1 MWGFED
7 ALLMGLGT
15 FADTSQAIDS
25 MREYVMPVVQTLSGL
40 AGLVCVFFIVQS
52 GYLYITS
59 SGKPDQMEHAK
70 DVLKKALLGLI
81 IVLAAITLTTILTS
95 AYGTPQS
102 PGNATLPSLEAVQ
115 EEEQSNGF
123 LDMVVKAIT
132 GVLAQIV
139 NGVATPFLGALD
151 FFTISTPAMASNPSV
166 FNFWLAMVGIA
177 NILFIL
183 VLVLIGFHVM
193 SASTL
198 GFDEVEPKHL
208 VPRVAMIF
216 VLMNTSIFLIDG
228 IIALSNAL
236 IKAVGLISGSSS
248 VWDTLMKVVEQTSG
262 LGIAA
267 LLIMVG
273 FVICSIV
280 LLVYYVMRL
289 VTLYIGAVLAPIV
302 SLLWLIPGF
311 RDFTE
316 TAFKTYLTTIFVLF
330 VHVVILQLSASLFT
344 GMATASGDN
353 AVPDTLM
360 AMVTGIA
367 TILMLLKAQSVMM
380 QFSYV
385 SMGARNMRKLGGQ
398 FVNGVSYLSGKTRA
412 AASTISSK
420 TDTAKKSRMI
430 RSVESRAVSTGKT
443 QTVRYQNKKGTA
455 EIAHTATPTKPRPST
470 RTGVTYEAPAVKVT
484 RVPASSTTPRN
495 NSKDKTI

>member
-1 MWGFED
+1 MWGLENT
-7 ALLMGLGT
+7 LLSGLT
-15 FADTSQAIDS
+15 FFADTSTAITS
-25 MREYVMPVVQTLSGL
+25 MREYVMPVVRILSGL
-40 AGLVCVFFIVQS
+40 AGLACVFFIVQA

-70 DVLKKALLGLI
+70 EILKKALLGLV
-81 IVLAAITLTTILTS
+81 IVLAAITLTTILTNS
-95 AYGTPQS
+95 YGTPTNS
-102 PGNATLPSLEAVQ
+102 GNATLPSLEAVK

-139 NGVATPFLGALD
+139 NGVATPFLNALD
-151 FFTISTPAMASNPSV
+151 FFTTSTPAMATNPSV

-193 SASTL
+193 SASAL

-443 QTVRYQNKKGTA
+443 QTVRYQNKNGTA
-455 EIAHTATPTKPRPST
+455 EIAHIATPTKPRSSAK
-470 RTGVTYEAPAVKVT
+470 TGTTYEAPSVKVT
-484 RVPASSTTPRN
+484 RVSASSTLPRN
-495 NSKDKTI
+495 NSKDKTL

>member
-7 ALLMGLGT
+7 ALLTGLST
-15 FADTSQAIDS
+15 FANTSSAINS
-25 MREYVMPVVQTLSGL
+25 MREYVMPVVQILSGL
-40 AGLVCVFFIVQS
+40 AGLVCVFFIVQA
-52 GYLYITS
+52 GYLYIAS

-70 DVLKKALLGLI
+70 EILKKALLGLI
-81 IVLAAITLTTILTS
+81 IVLAAITLTTILAN

-102 PGNATLPSLEAVQ
+102 PGSATLPSLEAVQ

-123 LDMVVKAIT
+123 LDMIVKAIT

-139 NGVATPFLGALD
+139 NGVAKPFLGALD
-151 FFTISTPAMASNPSV
+151 FFTTGTPSMASNPSV

-177 NILFIL
+177 NVLFIL

-193 SASTL
+193 SASAL

-208 VPRVAMIF
+208 LPRVAMIF

-236 IKAVGLISGSSS
+236 ITAVGLISGSTS
-248 VWDTLMKVVEQTSG
+248 VWDTLAKVVSETSG

-289 VTLYIGAVLAPIV
+289 VTLYIGAVLAPLV

-311 RDFTE
+311 RDFAE
-316 TAFKTYLTTIFVLF
+316 TASKTYLSTIFVLF
-330 VHVVILQLSASLFT
+330 VHVVILQLSASLFA
-344 GMATASGDN
+344 GMATASGET
-353 AVPDTLM
+353 AEPDTLM

-367 TILMLLKAQSVMM
+367 TILMLLKAQGVMM
-380 QFSYV
+380 QFSHV
-385 SMGARNMRKLGGQ
+385 SMGARNMKKLGGQ
-398 FVNGVSYLSGKTRA
+398 FMNGVSYMTGKTRGV
-412 AASTISSK
+412 ASAVSSK
-420 TDTAKKSRMI
+420 TDSAKKTRMI
-430 RSVESRAVSTGKT
+430 RNVESRAVKTGKT
-443 QTVRYQNKKGTA
+443 QSIRYQNKKGTA
-455 EIAHTATPTKPRPST
+455 DIAHIARPTKPKPT
-470 RTGVTYEAPAVKVT
+470 MKTGTTYEVPAVKVA
-484 RVPASSTTPRN
+484 RVSHPRN
-495 NSKDKTI
+495 NSKDKTS

>member
-1 MWGFED
+1 
-7 ALLMGLGT
+7 
-15 FADTSQAIDS
+15 
-25 MREYVMPVVQTLSGL
+25 
-40 AGLVCVFFIVQS
+40 
-52 GYLYITS
+52 
-59 SGKPDQMEHAK
+59 
-70 DVLKKALLGLI
+70 
-81 IVLAAITLTTILTS
+81 
-95 AYGTPQS
+95 
-102 PGNATLPSLEAVQ
+102 
-115 EEEQSNGF
+115 
-123 LDMVVKAIT
+123 
-132 GVLAQIV
+132 
-139 NGVATPFLGALD
+139 
-151 FFTISTPAMASNPSV
+151 
-166 FNFWLAMVGIA
+166 
-177 NILFIL
+177 
-183 VLVLIGFHVM
+183 
-193 SASTL
+193 
-198 GFDEVEPKHL
+198 
-208 VPRVAMIF
+208 
-216 VLMNTSIFLIDG
+216 
-228 IIALSNAL
+228 
-236 IKAVGLISGSSS
+236 
-248 VWDTLMKVVEQTSG
+248 MKVVEQTSG

-398 FVNGVSYLSGKTRA
+398 FVNGVSYLSGKTSA

-430 RSVESRAVSTGKT
+430 RNVESRAVKTGKT
-443 QTVRYQNKKGTA
+443 QSIRYQNKKGTA
-455 EIAHTATPTKPRPST
+455 DIAHIARPTKPKPT
-470 RTGVTYEAPAVKVT
+470 MKTGTTYEVPAVKVT

>member
-1 MWGFED
+1 MFGLED
-7 ALLMGLGT
+7 TLLMGLST
-15 FADTSQAIDS
+15 FADTSQAIAS
-25 MREYVMPVVQTLSGL
+25 MREYVMPVVQILSGL
-40 AGLVCVFFIVQS
+40 AGLVCVFFIVQA

-70 DVLKKALLGLI
+70 DVLKKALFGLI
-81 IVLAAITLTTILTS
+81 IVLAAITLTTILTN

-151 FFTISTPAMASNPSV
+151 FFTTSTPAMASNPNV

-193 SASTL
+193 SASAL

-216 VLMNTSIFLIDG
+216 VLMNASIFLIDG

-248 VWDTLMKVVEQTSG
+248 VWDALMKVVEQTSG

-289 VTLYIGAVLAPIV
+289 VTLYIGAVLAPLV

-316 TAFKTYLTTIFVLF
+316 TAFKTYLTTILVLF

-344 GMATASGDN
+344 GMAT
-353 AVPDTLM
+353 DTLM

-430 RSVESRAVSTGKT
+430 RSVESRAVNTGKT

-455 EIAHTATPTKPRPST
+455 EIAHTATPTKPRSSM
-470 RTGVTYEAPAVKVT
+470 RTGTTYEAPTVKVT

-495 NSKDKTI
+495 NSKDKTL